1 MHYKYSDEK
10 LIPDILD
17 IIHDRWFDA
26 DKISFLSKERTLSI
40 PFKEETRHLAVKKEK
55 WLFIL
60 NRKVIPIVQWFF
72 NIHGVIE
79 YSINDTEKIGEYDFN
94 EIHYDVKNQL
104 LRITTNIPIDIAVKV
119 DGFKITLEETDK
131 IVGYKKQILP
141 AKTSH
146 GTTTGTPVNK

>member
-1 MHYKYSDEK
+1 MYYNYFNEK

-26 DKISFLSKERTLSI
+26 DSISFLSKERTLII
-40 PFKEETRHLAVKKEK
+40 PFKEETRQLEVKKEK
-55 WLFIL
+55 WLFFL
-60 NRKVIPIVQWFF
+60 NRKVIPIVQWFL

-79 YSINDTEKIGEYDFN
+79 YSINDTEKVGEYGFN
-94 EIHYDVKNQL
+94 EIHYDLKKQL

-131 IVGYKKQILP
+131 IVGYKKRILP
-141 AKTSH
+141 ARKT
-146 GTTTGTPVNK
+146 